1 MSFARYSTR
10 TGRRVSSGARATQ
23 TWNEGDT
30 VRVGFIDGLEVI
42 KRIPTPGDW
51 APDAY
56 ALWQPA
62 TGRFYRFVPH
72 NGLERCRDLADA
84 MRAY

>member
-1 MSFARYSTR
+1 MQR
-10 TGRRVSSGARATQ
+10 TTPHRRATQ
-23 TWNEGDT
+23 TWEVGDT
-30 VRVGFIDGLEVI
+30 VRVGFMAAQVVV
-42 KRIPTPGDW
+42 RIPTPDDF

-72 NGLERCRDLADA
+72 RGIERCADLADA
-84 MRAY
+84 MGA

>member
-1 MSFARYSTR
+1 MTYSPT
-10 TGRRVSSGARATQ
+10 TGRKITSGAAATQ
-23 TWNEGDT
+23 TWTVGDA
-30 VRVGFIDGLEVI
+30 VRVGFVSGLEVVA
-42 KRIPTPGDW
+42 RIPTPGDH

-72 NGLERCRDLADA
+72 RGLARCATLAA
-84 MRAY
+84 ALAA